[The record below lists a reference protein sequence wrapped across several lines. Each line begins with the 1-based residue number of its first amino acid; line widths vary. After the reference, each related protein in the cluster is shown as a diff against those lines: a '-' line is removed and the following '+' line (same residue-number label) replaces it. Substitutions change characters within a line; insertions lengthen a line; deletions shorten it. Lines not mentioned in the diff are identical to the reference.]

1 MQVLKKVILILVVM
15 TITICDMSCDIYTP
29 SLPKISD
36 FFNVK
41 HAIAQLTVSLNLIGG
56 SLSGLLYGPLSD
68 YYGRRPIM
76 LIGIAIFGLA
86 SIGCCFVNNIVMLI
100 IMRLI
105 QGCGAGV
112 AGVIGYAVINDMFSG
127 SEECAKNIS
136 YVNMA
141 IAFSPAIGPIL
152 GSSIISHGYDWNV
165 LFMVISVLSVI
176 LFIFL
181 YIYLK
186 ETIVT
191 WHKDSLNFYYVVKK
205 YVNLMVNMR
214 FLGFALIYS
223 LTIMWVWA
231 SIVNL
236 PFVFIKS
243 MNLPIGNY
251 GYLIA
256 IHVISYVIG
265 TIINQ
270 RLVERVGMNRM
281 LIMGLLLDFI
291 PDIIVVIFHYAIKLT
306 PLLIELIWIPSG
318 IGIAFTISNSMASA
332 FKEIQD
338 SGTGSA
344 FIVFLQTFFGAL
356 GIYIVECF
364 SDGTIIAIAILP
376 IICSIV
382 SIVIYTTLRV
392 TRKEKYIE

>member
-1 MQVLKKVILILVVM
+1 MQILKKLILFLVVI

-36 FFNVK
+36 FFNVG
-41 HAIAQLTVSLNLIGG
+41 HAVAQLTVSLNLIGG

-105 QGCGAGV
+105 QGCGAGA

-127 SEECAKNIS
+127 NECAKNIS

-152 GSSIISHGYDWNV
+152 GSSVISRGYDWNA
-165 LFMVISVLSVI
+165 LFMIISLLSVI

-181 YIYLK
+181 YVYMK
-186 ETIVT
+186 ETIVKKYT
-191 WHKDSLNFYYVVKK
+191 DNLNFYCVIRK
-205 YVNLMVNMR
+205 YINLMMNMR

-243 MNLPIGNY
+243 MNLPVGNY

-265 TIINQ
+265 TVVNQ
-270 RLVERVGMNRM
+270 RLVERAGMNKM
-281 LIMGLLLDFI
+281 LIVGLLLNFV
-291 PDIIVVIFHYAIKLT
+291 PDIIIVMLHYSSVILT
-306 PLLIELIWIPSG
+306 PLLIELIWVPSG
-318 IGIAFTISNSMASA
+318 VGIAFTIGNSMASA
-332 FKEIQD
+332 FKETQD

-344 FIVFLQTFFGAL
+344 FIVFLQTIFGAF

-364 SDGTIIAIAILP
+364 SDGTIVAIAFLP
-376 IICSIV
+376 IICSVIA
-382 SIVIYTTLRV
+382 IIIYTALYFTKK
-392 TRKEKYIE
+392 KEMC